1 MGKCSR
7 IRHIVWLRQM
17 LRRWRRRAAAAAAA
31 GDVPAGHVAVRVGSR
46 ARRFVVRAAHLN
58 HPAFRQL
65 LRQAEEEFGFPACP
79 GPVLLPCDESLFE
92 HVLRHIHSGPPSSR
106 FPSLVDDLQPSCCF
120 CCGSAGSTTSR
131 AGIAGGTWCA
141 ESRPLLQGIPEKPA
155 VW

>member
-31 GDVPAGHVAVRVGSR
+31 DVPAGTWRCGWAAGEAVRG
-46 ARRFVVRAAHLN
+46 AGGAPQP
-58 HPAFRQL
+58 PAFRQL

-79 GPVLLPCDESLFE
+79 PPRPAA
-92 HVLRHIHSGPPSSR
+92 LRRVALRARPPPHPLRPPSSR